1 MEIIA
6 GLYAFLWSNPT
17 ANNCNTYFIDGEKR
31 ILIDPGHYHLLS
43 HVRENL
49 SRLSLSLKGMDII
62 VITHVHPDHV
72 EGIRAFAD
80 TNTLIAI
87 HEIEMDFLKNVAPQY
102 GETLGVSDSRVDI
115 LLREGELKIG
125 DLDFKVIDTPGHSP
139 GSICLYWPDK
149 KVLFTG
155 DVVFKQGI
163 GRTDLPA
170 GDGRQLKESIKRI
183 SGLDVDYLL
192 PGHGDIISGNA
203 NVKANFE
210 DIERMWFGYL

>member
-1 MEIIA
+1 
-6 GLYAFLWSNPT
+6 
-17 ANNCNTYFIDGEKR
+17 
-31 ILIDPGHYHLLS
+31 
-43 HVRENL
+43 
-49 SRLSLSLKGMDII
+49 MDII

-80 TNTLIAI
+80 ANTLIAI
-87 HEIEMDFLKNVAPQY
+87 HETEMDFLKNVAPQY
-102 GETLGVSDSRVDI
+102 GEALGVSDSRVDI

-125 DLDFKVIDTPGHSP
+125 NLEFLLISTPGHSP
-139 GSICLYWPDK
+139 GSVCLYWPDK

-170 GDGRQLKESIKRI
+170 GNGQQLKGSIKRI
-183 SGLDVDYLL
+183 SRLDVDYLR
-192 PGHGDIISGNA
+192 PGHGDIVSGNA

>member
-1 MEIIA
+1 MEIIE
-6 GLYAFLWSNPT
+6 GLHAFIWSNPT
-17 ANNCNTYFIDGEKR
+17 TNNCNTYFIDGEKR

-43 HVRENL
+43 YVRENL
-49 SRLSLSLKGMDII
+49 SRLSLSLKDMDII

-80 TNTLIAI
+80 TQTLIAI
-87 HEIEMDFLKNVAPQY
+87 HETEMDFLKRVAPQY
-102 GETLGVSDSRVDI
+102 GEALGVSDARVDI

-125 DLDFKVIDTPGHSP
+125 NLDFQVIGTPGHSP
-139 GSICLYWPDK
+139 GSICIYWPDK

-170 GDGRQLKESIKRI
+170 GNGQQLKESIKRI
-183 SGLDVDYLL
+183 SGLEVDYLL

-203 NVKANFE
+203 NVKANFQ

>member
-1 MEIIA
+1 MEIIE

-17 ANNCNTYFIDGEKR
+17 ANNCNTYFVDGEKR

-43 HVRENL
+43 HVREKL
-49 SRLSLSLKGMDII
+49 SRLSLSLKDMDLV

-87 HEIEMDFLKNVAPQY
+87 HETEIDFLKNVAPQY
-102 GETLGVSDSRVDI
+102 GEALGVSDSRVDI

-125 DLDFKVIDTPGHSP
+125 NLEFQVISTPGHSP
-139 GSICLYWPDK
+139 GSVCLYWSDK

-170 GDGRQLKESIKRI
+170 GNGQQLKESIKRI
-183 SGLDVDYLL
+183 AGLEVDYLL
-192 PGHGDIISGNA
+192 PGHGDIVSGNA